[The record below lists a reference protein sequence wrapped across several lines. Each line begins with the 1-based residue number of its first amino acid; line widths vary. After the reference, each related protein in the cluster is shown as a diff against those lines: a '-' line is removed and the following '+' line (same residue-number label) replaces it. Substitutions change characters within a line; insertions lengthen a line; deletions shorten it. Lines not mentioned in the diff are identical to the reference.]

1 MMYYFD
7 SLAGMAHLVAEQYDR
22 AIELSMR
29 SLRENRLH
37 TPSLRTL
44 VAAFVLTGRLDEARA
59 AMAEGLSLRR
69 AAYVVRSGCPVSD
82 RPGRWRVTTQPSKPR
97 SSYGA
102 FSDTVVLPWTLNVP
116 QAAAMRPWRV
126 R

>member
-44 VAAFVLTGRLDEARA
+44 VAAFVLTGRLEEARK
-59 AMAEGLSLRR
+59 AMAELRQLEPGLTASVLEAR
-69 AAYVVRSGCPVSD
+69 Y
-82 RPGRWRVTTQPSKPR
+82 PGR
-97 SSYGA
+97 
-102 FSDTVVLPWTLNVP
+102 DTP
-116 QAAAMRPWRV
+116 QARRFIAALVEAGLPR
-126 R
+126 